1 MKNSFFGIGLLVAV
15 LGGIF
20 FFSGIGIQTEVQEV
34 QNVQEVKSDSNPL
47 IVVSKDIEL
56 QRIVDEVWVH
66 TSYMDYKGVRTPS
79 NGLVIVTSEGMLL
92 IDTPWND
99 EQTKTLIEA
108 AEDNFKQP
116 FIKAVLTHAHSDRMG
131 GINELIKND
140 IETYSTSLTAE
151 LAEKIGVQRPSK
163 NIESDGVMS
172 LGHLNFHVFYPGEG
186 HSKDNIVIWMPEKEI
201 LFAGCL
207 VKDVAATTIG
217 NTTDANL
224 QQWGRSL
231 DNLIK
236 KYEGAKIVI
245 PGHGKWGDTE
255 LIKHTMQ
262 LINAN

>member
-1 MKNSFFGIGLLVAV
+1 MKNSFLGIGILVAV

-20 FFSGIGIQTEVQEV
+20 LFSGMGVQTKVQDV
-34 QNVQEVKSDSNPL
+34 QNVISDSNQS
-47 IVVSKDIEL
+47 IVVSDDIEL
-56 QRIVDEVWVH
+56 HQIDDEVWAH

-99 EQTKTLIEA
+99 EQTQTLIEA

-140 IETYSTSLTAE
+140 IETYSTRLTAE

-172 LGHLNFHVFYPGEG
+172 LGHLKFNVFYPGEG

-207 VKDVAATTIG
+207 VKDLAATTIG
-217 NTTDANL
+217 NTTDANI
-224 QQWGRSL
+224 QQWGTSL
-231 DNLIK
+231 DKLLK
-236 KYEGAKIVI
+236 KYEDASIVI
-245 PGHGKWGDTE
+245 PGHGKWGDAE
-255 LIKHTMQ
+255 LIKHTIQ
-262 LINAN
+262 LIKEN